1 MKDVFI
7 INPKGQKKEQL
18 ELIHQIQEVF
28 QGRRIIIEK
37 TNGPG
42 HAHFIAQKYALKTEE
57 PVHLYVCGGDGTLHE
72 VVNGMA
78 QAPHIYLS
86 ILPIGT
92 GNDFIKSFEGL
103 TKRDFLDLSAYQD
116 AIEMDC
122 DLLKVNGEYAL
133 NSVSIGFDV
142 HVADAANKTKKIIP
156 KGGIFHYTLGMLTS
170 LCKPLG
176 ETYALQIN
184 QEHFEPEFYTFLVFA
199 NGRFYGGGYQ
209 PCPAALLNDGEM
221 DICLVKK
228 VSRTQIVSL
237 AKLYEKGEHIH
248 YPDLVISK
256 KGKIVHVDTEN
267 KEVKMN
273 LDGEV
278 RSFKNP
284 TIEIEPHAIHLLL
297 PNKKDGNLN

>member
-42 HAHFIAQKYALKTEE
+42 HARFIAQKYALKTEE

-176 ETYALQIN
+176 ETYALQID

-248 YPDLVISK
+248 YLDLVISK

-297 PNKKDGNLN
+297 PNKKD

>member
-42 HAHFIAQKYALKTEE
+42 HARFIAQKYALKTEE
-57 PVHLYVCGGDGTLHE
+57 PVHLYACGGDGTLHE

-103 TKRDFLDLSAYQD
+103 TKQDFLDLSAYQD

-156 KGGIFHYTLGMLTS
+156 KGGIFRDADQSMQTVGRNLRFADRSGTFRTGILYVFGFCERAILWRRI
-170 LCKPLG
+170 P
-176 ETYALQIN
+176 ALS
-184 QEHFEPEFYTFLVFA
+184 
-199 NGRFYGGGYQ
+199 G
-209 PCPAALLNDGEM
+209 
-221 DICLVKK
+221 
-228 VSRTQIVSL
+228 
-237 AKLYEKGEHIH
+237 
-248 YPDLVISK
+248 
-256 KGKIVHVDTEN
+256 
-267 KEVKMN
+267 
-273 LDGEV
+273 
-278 RSFKNP
+278 SFV
-284 TIEIEPHAIHLLL
+284 E
-297 PNKKDGNLN
+297 

>member
-1 MKDVFI
+1 M
-7 INPKGQKKEQL
+7 
-18 ELIHQIQEVF
+18 
-28 QGRRIIIEK
+28 
-37 TNGPG
+37 
-42 HAHFIAQKYALKTEE
+42 
-57 PVHLYVCGGDGTLHE
+57 HE

-176 ETYALQIN
+176 ETYALQID
-184 QEHFEPEFYTFLVFA
+184 QERFEPEFYTFLVFA

-237 AKLYEKGEHIH
+237 AKLYERGEHIH

-297 PNKKDGNLN
+297 PIKKTECISVFFRLFTFFFDSFVF

>member
-42 HAHFIAQKYALKTEE
+42 HARFIAQKYALKTEE
-57 PVHLYVCGGDGTLHE
+57 PVHLYACGGDGTLHE

-103 TKRDFLDLSAYQD
+103 TKQDFLDLSAYQD

-176 ETYALQIN
+176 ETYALQID
-184 QEHFEPEFYTFLVFA
+184 QERFEPEFYTFLVFA
-199 NGRFYGGGYQ
+199 NGRFYGGRYQ

-237 AKLYEKGEHIH
+237 AKLYEIGEHIH

-297 PNKKDGNLN
+297 PNKKD

>member
-42 HAHFIAQKYALKTEE
+42 HARFIAQKYALKTEE
-57 PVHLYVCGGDGTLHE
+57 PVHLYACGGDGTLHE

-103 TKRDFLDLSAYQD
+103 TKQDFLDLSAYQD

-176 ETYALQIN
+176 ETYALQID
-184 QEHFEPEFYTFLVFA
+184 QERFEPEFYTFLVFA

-297 PNKKDGNLN
+297 PNKKG

>member
-42 HAHFIAQKYALKTEE
+42 HARFIAQKYALKTEE

-176 ETYALQIN
+176 ETDALQID
-184 QEHFEPEFYTFLVFA
+184 QERFEPEFYTFLVFA

-221 DICLVKK
+221 DICPVKK

-237 AKLYEKGEHIH
+237 AKLYERGEHIH

-297 PNKKDGNLN
+297 PNKKD

>member
-42 HAHFIAQKYALKTEE
+42 HARFIAQKYALKTEE

-103 TKRDFLDLSAYQD
+103 TKQDFLDLSAYQD

-176 ETYALQIN
+176 ETYALQID
-184 QEHFEPEFYTFLVFA
+184 QEHFEPEFYTFLVCA
-199 NGRFYGGGYQ
+199 NGRLYGGGFQ
-209 PCPAALLNDGEM
+209 RRPAALLNDGEM

-297 PNKKDGNLN
+297 PNKKD

>member
-42 HAHFIAQKYALKTEE
+42 HARFIAQKYALKTEE
-57 PVHLYVCGGDGTLHE
+57 PAQLYVCGGDGTLHE

-103 TKRDFLDLSAYQD
+103 TKQDFLDLSAYQD

-176 ETYALQIN
+176 ETYALQID

-297 PNKKDGNLN
+297 PNKKD